1 MRQLTEQEISDF
13 QTDGVAFLPAAVE
26 SHWVERLLH
35 LVDETLTAPGE
46 WANDGNP
53 GAERNRMFTQRYMWQ
68 HNATIRDYIFQSGCA
83 GLAGQAMGSETVR
96 FYFDH
101 LLVKEPETTAATP
114 WHQDIPYWPFKGYQ
128 VCSIWLA
135 LTETTVAESA
145 MEFIRGSHLDGN
157 YYRPEVFNAREDHP
171 NAWAEE
177 AQGTPVPDIEA
188 NRDAF
193 DILGYDV
200 QPGDAVIFSAWT
212 LHGAP
217 GNGSSSRR
225 RAALSTR
232 WLGDDAV
239 WWPHPG
245 TDPIVSEE
253 HVSLKPGDY
262 PGDDTVFPVIWRQDL

>member
-1 MRQLTEQEISDF
+1 
-13 QTDGVAFLPAAVE
+13 
-26 SHWVERLLH
+26 
-35 LVDETLTAPGE
+35 
-46 WANDGNP
+46 
-53 GAERNRMFTQRYMWQ
+53 
-68 HNATIRDYIFQSGCA
+68 
-83 GLAGQAMGSETVR
+83 
-96 FYFDH
+96 
-101 LLVKEPETTAATP
+101 
-114 WHQDIPYWPFKGYQ
+114 
-128 VCSIWLA
+128 
-135 LTETTVAESA
+135 

-212 LHGAP
+212 L
-217 GNGSSSRR
+217 
-225 RAALSTR
+225 
-232 WLGDDAV
+232 LGDDAV
-239 WWPHPG
+239 WWPHAG